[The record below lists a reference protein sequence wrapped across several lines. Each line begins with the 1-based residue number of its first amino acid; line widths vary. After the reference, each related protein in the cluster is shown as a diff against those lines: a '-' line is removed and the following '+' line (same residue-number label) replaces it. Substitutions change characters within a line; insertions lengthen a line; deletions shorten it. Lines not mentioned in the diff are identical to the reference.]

1 MGENGEMIVNFKP
14 ERRKKAESRRAF
26 AKANDER
33 IARDYGTES
42 LEQQMQQILNE
53 DAPQS
58 EEEANARARNRSARR
73 RKAGKANGK
82 SAQWRKTASGLQSQ

>member
-1 MGENGEMIVNFKP
+1 MGENGEMIVNSKP

-58 EEEANARARNRSARR
+58 EYDLGVEGRSNEYKVMTILVRYWS
-73 RKAGKANGK
+73 N
-82 SAQWRKTASGLQSQ
+82 SVNVLTVHIML